1 VRQGFDYKISA
12 ILQNITKKKKI
23 IMVSFLLVAPPEARS
38 ETALLSQT
46 AVLDEPNTPNRD
58 DVPTMPNEDDDVS
71 EDSEDSDVEILDDG
85 SDTDIYEESELMKF
99 SRMLCDAQKRALA
112 EEKAKG
118 IKRKTYD
125 GNLRATVYHRKR
137 YRSDLA
143 AQGYLPVPEFMK
155 LIDARKEKDKLTELA
170 VEESEASSDDDAVTV
185 SWCRSNEPSMSK
197 GTDFELMQGPAAH
210 EDRRQLAQEPAPSED
225 RRQLVQQGPVARED
239 HPHLQVV
246 QGPVASETCRQAVHH
261 LAEEEE
267 ESTESEGED
276 VGSEKNTHL
285 GATLFDDLWRCILM
299 DSAESSCVSSDG
311 TSVLQV
317 LCDRPKLHTAHG
329 ELAAKMDDKGL
340 DLVTRRRIQGML
352 GLLNLYLD
360 EGLDLTWKKASVPVS
375 KAQGP
380 GDTHA

>member
-85 SDTDIYEESELMKF
+85 SDMDIYEESELMKF

-118 IKRKTYD
+118 IKQKTYD
-125 GNLRATVYHRKR
+125 GNSWATVYRRKR
-137 YRSDLA
+137 YWSDLA

-170 VEESEASSDDDAVTV
+170 VEESEASSDDDTVTV
-185 SWCRSNEPSMSK
+185 SWCRSNEPSVTPLILSRLHALRLC
-197 GTDFELMQGPAAH
+197 FL
-210 EDRRQLAQEPAPSED
+210 L
-225 RRQLVQQGPVARED
+225 
-239 HPHLQVV
+239 
-246 QGPVASETCRQAVHH
+246 
-261 LAEEEE
+261 
-267 ESTESEGED
+267 
-276 VGSEKNTHL
+276 
-285 GATLFDDLWRCILM
+285 TLFVRPDCLYRLP
-299 DSAESSCVSSDG
+299 DSLRTLPLS
-311 TSVLQV
+311 
-317 LCDRPKLHTAHG
+317 RY
-329 ELAAKMDDKGL
+329 LAA
-340 DLVTRRRIQGML
+340 LVLTRLTMLTFLFRIRFSHSRCL
-352 GLLNLYLD
+352 CLLTLL
-360 EGLDLTWKKASVPVS
+360 S
-375 KAQGP
+375 
-380 GDTHA
+380 